1 MKNKMKLDIMQYGD
15 ARSVSKLIKNL
26 NSFGSKLASTESYPS
41 SRHDNISFS
50 KTNLTENTNDL

>member
-1 MKNKMKLDIMQYGD
+1 MKLDIMQYGD

-41 SRHDNISFS
+41 SRHDNISFI
-50 KTNLTENTNDL
+50 KTNLTENISDL